1 MDYGSMFGQSFEYMK
16 EGVVGKW
23 KNWLMLIIANILIL
37 PWLGYALKV
46 LRGEKPAPE
55 VNGWKTLFIDGIKAV
70 IIMLIY
76 FIPVYIVEFLIFG
89 GAIVSYASMP
99 RYGNPMALIAPI
111 GIGIVI
117 TLVVYFIIVMFLIIG
132 MIRFA
137 RTGNFN
143 EAFNF
148 KGIFATIGKLGWVH
162 YIIALTVLAIF
173 YIVTTICF
181 VLLIITIQFIGILI
195 LLCLNAPLALL
206 FARYICILY
215 DSAGAA

>member
-1 MDYGSMFGQSFEYMK
+1 MDYGSMVGQSFEYMK

-23 KNWLMLIIANILIL
+23 KNWLMLIIANVLIL
-37 PWLGYALKV
+37 PWIGYAMKV
-46 LRGEKPAPE
+46 LRGETPAPE
-55 VNGWKTLFIDGIKAV
+55 VNGWISLFIDGIKPV

-76 FIPVYIVEFLIFG
+76 FIPVYIVQFLILG

-99 RYGNPMALIAPI
+99 RYGNPAALIAPV

-117 TLVVYFIIVMFLIIG
+117 TIVVYFFIVMFLIIG

-137 RTGNFN
+137 RTGNFS

-148 KGIFATIGKLGWVH
+148 KAIIATIGNLGWVH
-162 YIIALTVLAIF
+162 YIIALIVLAVL
-173 YIVTTICF
+173 YIVMTICF
-181 VLLIITIQFIGILI
+181 LLLIVTIQFVGILI
-195 LLCLNAPLALL
+195 VLCFSAPLALL
-206 FARYICILY
+206 FARYICLLY